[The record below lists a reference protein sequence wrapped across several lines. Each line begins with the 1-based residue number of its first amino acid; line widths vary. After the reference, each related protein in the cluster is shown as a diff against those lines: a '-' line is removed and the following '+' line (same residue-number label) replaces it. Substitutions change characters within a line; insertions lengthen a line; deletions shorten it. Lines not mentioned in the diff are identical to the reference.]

1 MNRRCP
7 TTTIMRSAA
16 ALCVGWILAAC
27 AGTGG
32 HPNVYDASDITTDM
46 LLDSSPLTGGAELVD
61 LSHIDMLE
69 MTPEMQAFVD
79 SNVEPSLSLPG
90 RLRSLQYAIRGEG
103 DFDLVYD
110 ETTRTARGTFEA
122 RRGNCMSFTN
132 LFVAMARY
140 LDLDAYYQE
149 VDIPPDWSVSGS
161 SFLLSQHIN
170 VFVEFKQYL
179 PRVVDF
185 NISYEPGVNYDF
197 KIAYERRVISDERA
211 RAHYFNNLGVEYML
225 FGGDTLLALS
235 NFRESLTADPTF
247 SPVWVNL
254 GILHR
259 RDGYPEFAEAAYL
272 RALETE
278 SSSLVAMSNLANLYD
293 AQGRS
298 QQAEYYRRQVRVHRM
313 RNPYYRFQ
321 VAQEEVIAGDYDSAR
336 SHLRYAIRNRKDED
350 RFYFLMGLSYAL
362 SGDQDSA
369 KKWMDKAAQLAG
381 QQGDSQRYHHKLEL
395 LMNPSAA
402 VDP

>member
-1 MNRRCP
+1 MICWAP
-7 TTTIMRSAA
+7 LLSAFLVLSA
-16 ALCVGWILAAC
+16 CVST
-27 AGTGG
+27 GTQRKS
-32 HPNVYDASDITTDM
+32 YDASDITPEM
-46 LLDSSPLTGGAELVD
+46 LLESSPLSGGLPLVD
-61 LSHIDMLE
+61 LSGIDMLE
-69 MTPEMQAFVD
+69 MTPEMRAFVD
-79 SNVEPSLSLPG
+79 SNVDPNLSLPG

-103 DFDLVYD
+103 AFDLVYD
-110 ETTRTARGTFEA
+110 DTTRTAQGTFEA
-122 RRGNCMSFTN
+122 RRGNCLSFTN

-149 VDIPPDWSVSGS
+149 VEIPPDWSSTGS

-170 VFVEFKQYL
+170 VFVDFKQYL

-185 NISYEPGVNYDF
+185 NVSYEPGLAYDF
-197 KIAYERRVISDERA
+197 NIAYERRVISDERA

-235 NFRESLTADPTF
+235 NFRESLDADPTF

-259 RDGYPEFAEAAYL
+259 RDGYPEYAEAAYL
-272 RALETE
+272 RALELDP
-278 SSSLVAMSNLANLYD
+278 SSLVAMSNLANLYD
-293 AQGRS
+293 AEGQV
-298 QQAEYYRRQVRVHRM
+298 QQSEYYRSQVRVHRM

-321 VAQEEVIAGDYDSAR
+321 VAQEDVIAGDYESAR

-362 SGDQDSA
+362 SGDQA
-369 KKWMDKAAQLAG
+369 AAQEWMDQASQLAA
-381 QQGDSQRYHHKLEL
+381 QQGDGQRYHHKLEL
-395 LMNPSAA
+395 LKNPSVA
-402 VDP
+402 VER